1 MERSSQRGERPLDQV
16 GKVIFD
22 IVFKSHH
29 TVHKNFANWQDVDS
43 AFNFLETYSTKAEEE
58 PEEGAGDGSY
68 SSYLA
73 EQTPTG
79 IPRCSKLSNIKAN
92 VFAIM
97 LIHF

>member
-1 MERSSQRGERPLDQV
+1 MTRLVKSS
-16 GKVIFD
+16 
-22 IVFKSHH
+22 FKSD
-29 TVHKNFANWQDVDS
+29 HKQLSAQLTFANWQDVDS

-79 IPRCSKLSNIKAN
+79 IPRCSKLSTIKAN